1 MSNAMETNIAKCFSE
16 HIITDSTHPSIY
28 FPFRMCIERKGWCI
42 YIPAQYEGCS
52 KIYLDKTIYG
62 IPFFT
67 RIPKNMAYKTVST
80 QTTVDFDGCVL
91 DGSQKL
97 LFIKGAITSMDM
109 TKCYVMPCIEYED
122 IAHESDT
129 FESKKA
135 VLLISK
141 QFFKVK
147 NALAKRLVEKIIAFI
162 TDTVIINEC
171 ISIQP
176 NLFDVLNSVESF
188 STNLKSIRFVSP
200 SMNVWG
206 ASKAHM
212 EERMLAKSYYGDFA
226 ESKSGFR
233 TSSMP
238 FSSMYFINPDKGY
251 KIPPFVVGKLSKAF
265 IEISKAEGEAENSFE
280 EDAFRSDVANAIQ
293 NEYKE
298 CGLEDLEK
306 LVINRLETM

>member
-1 MSNAMETNIAKCFSE
+1 MENNIAKCFSAN
-16 HIITDSTHPSIY
+16 IPTDSLYS
-28 FPFRMCIERKGWCI
+28 PFRMCIERKDWRI
-42 YIPAQYEGCS
+42 YIPAQYIGWP
-52 KIYLDKTIYG
+52 KIYLDKTVYG
-62 IPFFT
+62 IPFFA
-67 RIPKNMAYKTVST
+67 RIPQNMAYRTVST

-97 LFIKGAITSMDM
+97 LFIKGAITSLDM
-109 TKCYVMPCIEYED
+109 TKCYVMPCIEYKD

-129 FESKKA
+129 FESKKV

-147 NALAKRLVEKIIAFI
+147 NALAKRLVEKIISFV
-162 TDTVIINEC
+162 TNTVIINEH

-176 NLFDVLNSVESF
+176 NVFDVLNNAESF
-188 STNLKSIRFVSP
+188 SANLKSIRFVSP
-200 SMNVWG
+200 SINVWG
-206 ASKAHM
+206 VSKAHM
-212 EERMLAKSYYGDFA
+212 EERMLAKSYHGDFA

-233 TSSMP
+233 TSLMP
-238 FSSMYFINPDKGY
+238 FSSMYFINPDKDY
-251 KIPPFVVGKLSKAF
+251 KAPSLVVRKLSNAF
-265 IEISKAEGEAENSFE
+265 IEIAKAEGEMADGFE
-280 EDAFRSDVANAIQ
+280 EDAFRSDIANAIQ

>member
-1 MSNAMETNIAKCFSE
+1 MTNAMEQNIAKCFSE
-16 HIITDSTHPSIY
+16 HIITDSIYSSIY
-28 FPFRMCIERKGWCI
+28 SPFRMCIERKDWNI
-42 YIPAQYEGCS
+42 YIPAQYVGCS

-62 IPFFT
+62 IPFFA
-67 RIPKNMAYKTVST
+67 RIPKNMAYRTVST

-97 LFIKGAITSMDM
+97 LFIKGAITNLDM
-109 TKCYVMPCIEYED
+109 TECYVMPCVEYKD

-129 FESKKA
+129 FESRKA

-162 TDTVIINEC
+162 TNTVIINEY

-176 NLFDVLNSVESF
+176 NLFDVLNDAESF

-212 EERMLAKSYYGDFA
+212 EERMLAKSFYGDFA
-226 ESKSGFR
+226 ESKSGFK
-233 TSSMP
+233 TGSMP
-238 FSSMYFINPDKGY
+238 FSSMYFINPDKDY
-251 KIPPFVVGKLSKAF
+251 KIPPFIAGKLSKAF
-265 IEISKAEGEAENSFE
+265 IEIFKAEDEMAKSFE

-306 LVINRLETM
+306 MVINRLETM

>member
-1 MSNAMETNIAKCFSE
+1 MSNAMEENIVKCFNGR
-16 HIITDSTHPSIY
+16 IPTDSIY
-28 FPFRMCIERKGWCI
+28 SPFRMCIERKDWCI
-42 YIPAQYEGCS
+42 YIPAQYSGWS

-62 IPFFT
+62 VPFFA
-67 RIPKNMAYKTVST
+67 RIPQNMAYETVST

-97 LFIKGAITSMDM
+97 LFIKGAITNLNM
-109 TKCYVMPCIEYED
+109 TECYVMPCIEYKD

-129 FESKKA
+129 FEAKKA

-141 QFFKVK
+141 KFFKVK

-162 TDTVIINEC
+162 TNTVIINDY

-176 NLFDVLNSVESF
+176 NIFDVLNNTESF
-188 STNLKSIRFVSP
+188 SANLKSIRFVSP

-206 ASKAHM
+206 VSKAHM
-212 EERMLAKSYYGDFA
+212 EERMLAKSFYGDFA
-226 ESKSGFR
+226 ERKSGLR
-233 TSSMP
+233 TNFMP
-238 FSSMYFINPDKGY
+238 FSGMYFINPDKDY
-251 KIPPFVVGKLSKAF
+251 KVPPFVVRKLSNAF
-265 IEISKAEGEAENSFE
+265 IEISKAEGEMADSFE

>member
-1 MSNAMETNIAKCFSE
+1 MSNAFEQNIAKCFSAN
-16 HIITDSTHPSIY
+16 IPTDSLYS
-28 FPFRMCIERKGWCI
+28 PFRMCIERKDWHI
-42 YIPAQYEGCS
+42 YIPAQYIGWS
-52 KIYLDKTIYG
+52 KIYLDKTFYG
-62 IPFFT
+62 VPFFAK
-67 RIPKNMAYKTVST
+67 IPQNMAYRTVNT

-97 LFIKGAITSMDM
+97 LFIKGAITSLDM
-109 TKCYVMPCIEYED
+109 TKCYVMPCVEYKD

-129 FESKKA
+129 FESRKA

-162 TDTVIINEC
+162 TNTVIINDC

-176 NLFDVLNSVESF
+176 NVFDVLNNAESF
-188 STNLKSIRFVSP
+188 SANLKSIRFVSQ

-226 ESKSGFR
+226 ESKSGFM
-233 TSSMP
+233 TSLMP
-238 FSSMYFINPDKGY
+238 FSSMFFINPDKDY
-251 KIPPFVVGKLSKAF
+251 KVSPLVIGKLSKAF
-265 IEISKAEGEAENSFE
+265 LEISKAEGEMANSFE
-280 EDAFRSDVANAIQ
+280 EEAFQGDVANAIQ

-298 CGLEDLEK
+298 CGLEDLER

>member
-1 MSNAMETNIAKCFSE
+1 MSNAFEQNIAKCFSAN
-16 HIITDSTHPSIY
+16 IPTDSLYS
-28 FPFRMCIERKGWCI
+28 PFRMCIERKDWHI
-42 YIPAQYEGCS
+42 YIPAQYIGWS

-62 IPFFT
+62 VPFFAK
-67 RIPKNMAYKTVST
+67 IPQNMAYRTVST

-97 LFIKGAITSMDM
+97 LFIKGVITSLDM
-109 TKCYVMPCIEYED
+109 TKCYVMPCMEYKD

-129 FESKKA
+129 FESRKV

-147 NALAKRLVEKIIAFI
+147 NALAKRLVEKIISFV
-162 TDTVIINEC
+162 TNTVIINEY

-176 NLFDVLNSVESF
+176 NVFDVLNNTESF
-188 STNLKSIRFVSP
+188 SANLKSIRFVSP

-206 ASKAHM
+206 ASKCHM
-212 EERMLAKSYYGDFA
+212 AERMLAKSFYGDFA
-226 ESKSGFR
+226 ENKSGFR
-233 TSSMP
+233 TSLAP
-238 FSSMYFINPDKGY
+238 FSSMCFISLDKDY
-251 KIPPFVVGKLSKAF
+251 KVPSSVAGKLSKAF
-265 IEISKAEGEAENSFE
+265 IEIFKAEDEMAKSFE
-280 EDAFRSDVANAIQ
+280 EDAFRSDVVNAIQ

-306 LVINRLETM
+306 LVTNRLETM

>member
-1 MSNAMETNIAKCFSE
+1 MSNAMENNIAKCFSAN
-16 HIITDSTHPSIY
+16 IPTNSLYS
-28 FPFRMCIERKGWCI
+28 PFRMCIERKDWRI
-42 YIPAQYEGCS
+42 YIPAQYIGWS

-62 IPFFT
+62 VPFFAK
-67 RIPKNMAYKTVST
+67 IPQNMMYRTVST

-97 LFIKGAITSMDM
+97 LFIKGAITSLDM
-109 TKCYVMPCIEYED
+109 TKCYIMPCVEYKD

-129 FESKKA
+129 FESRKV

-147 NALAKRLVEKIIAFI
+147 NALAKRLVEKIISFV
-162 TDTVIINEC
+162 TNTVIINDY

-176 NLFDVLNSVESF
+176 NVFDVLNNAESF
-188 STNLKSIRFVSP
+188 SANLKSIRFVSP

-206 ASKAHM
+206 VSKAHM
-212 EERMLAKSYYGDFA
+212 EERMLAKLYHGDFA

-233 TSSMP
+233 TSLMP
-238 FSSMYFINPDKGY
+238 FSSMYFINPDKDY
-251 KIPPFVVGKLSKAF
+251 KTPSLVVRKLSNAF
-265 IEISKAEGEAENSFE
+265 IEIAKAEGEMADGFE

-306 LVINRLETM
+306 LVLNRLETM

>member
-1 MSNAMETNIAKCFSE
+1 MTNAFEQNIAKCFSAN
-16 HIITDSTHPSIY
+16 IPTDSLYS
-28 FPFRMCIERKGWCI
+28 PFRMCIERKDWRI
-42 YIPAQYEGCS
+42 YIPAQYIGWS
-52 KIYLDKTIYG
+52 KIYLDKTFYG
-62 IPFFT
+62 VPFFAK
-67 RIPKNMAYKTVST
+67 IPQNMAYRTVNT

-97 LFIKGAITSMDM
+97 LFIKGAITSLDM
-109 TKCYVMPCIEYED
+109 TKCYVMPCVEYKD

-129 FESKKA
+129 FESRKA

-162 TDTVIINEC
+162 TNTVIINDC

-176 NLFDVLNSVESF
+176 NVFDVLNNAESF
-188 STNLKSIRFVSP
+188 SANLKSIRFVSQ

-226 ESKSGFR
+226 ESKSGFM
-233 TSSMP
+233 TSLMP
-238 FSSMYFINPDKGY
+238 FSSMFFINPDKNY
-251 KIPPFVVGKLSKAF
+251 KVSPLVIGKLSKAF
-265 IEISKAEGEAENSFE
+265 LEISKAEGEMANSFE
-280 EDAFRSDVANAIQ
+280 EEAFQGDVANAIQ

-298 CGLEDLEK
+298 CGLEDLER